1 MFIALQTLNK
11 NKYQKEV
18 DIEQKY
24 GHFVYTRVD
33 IKMTSVKTRPG
44 SPIDRRRLPIQL
56 HQ

>member
-44 SPIDRRRLPIQL
+44 SPIDQ
-56 HQ
+56 